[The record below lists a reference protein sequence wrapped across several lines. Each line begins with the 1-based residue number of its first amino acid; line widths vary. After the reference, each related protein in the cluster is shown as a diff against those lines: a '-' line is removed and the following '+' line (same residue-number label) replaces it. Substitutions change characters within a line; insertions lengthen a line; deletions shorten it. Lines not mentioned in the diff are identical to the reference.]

1 MRSLW
6 DVKKGS
12 RTMRTDGSE
21 IEYKALSD
29 VRVLF
34 AVNYIL
40 IVFSHG
46 HSVSAVHISYIVSHL
61 TL

>member
-1 MRSLW
+1 
-6 DVKKGS
+6 
-12 RTMRTDGSE
+12 MRTDGSE